1 MFYADVDDGPLVP
14 DEADGGD
21 EDDGEEEDTEQD
33 WDQNVGERGLLGVNF
48 VIISAIP
55 SSSS

>member
-1 MFYADVDDGPLVP
+1 MNMMKVP

-33 WDQNVGERGLLGVNF
+33 WHQNVSEGGLL
-48 VIISAIP
+48 SAEY
-55 SSSS
+55 